1 MTATSA
7 VFGKEQGDLLPG
19 FVGDLSAPDHT
30 HSSSARALYEQK
42 LSWIFVFIRQT
53 LVGRNVTLGTGVAHS
68 VAVEEVEAVVV
79 LLVEVDHLPTRVLG
93 AAAGTTG
100 GVRLLGAGEG
110 VARLH

>member
-1 MTATSA
+1 M
-7 VFGKEQGDLLPG
+7 
-19 FVGDLSAPDHT
+19 
-30 HSSSARALYEQK
+30 
-42 LSWIFVFIRQT
+42 
-53 LVGRNVTLGTGVAHS
+53 AHS